1 MGRVTIFLLAVS
13 TVVVVVA
20 FTKGVN
26 LLYGSRD
33 VQSHLYWAVGALFG
47 SLTAN
52 LFAIMHAAQ
61 SDRIIRQLR
70 EALRNGAAA
79 IDTTSGG
86 PHGQDV

>member
-1 MGRVTIFLLAVS
+1 VVS
-13 TVVVVVA
+13 TLVVVIA

-70 EALRNGAAA
+70 AALTAGGTA
-79 IDTTSGG
+79 IETTSGG
-86 PHGQDV
+86 QHGKDL